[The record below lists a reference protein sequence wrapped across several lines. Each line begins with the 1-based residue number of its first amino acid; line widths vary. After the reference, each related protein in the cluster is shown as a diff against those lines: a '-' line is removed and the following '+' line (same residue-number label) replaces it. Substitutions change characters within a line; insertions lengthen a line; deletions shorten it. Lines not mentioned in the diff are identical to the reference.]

1 MCLYSNLV
9 QNPKYKPNKK
19 NGGHIPAVVDTR
31 VLVVPISC
39 GNCIE
44 CRKAKAREWQ
54 LRMLEEIKENKKL
67 IDDYYNG
74 LQQERIDKNNADI
87 KEKEIKQN
95 EDLLKAR
102 KAAADAS
109 IEITKAETEAKEK
122 LQDSYLNAIG
132 AGIGI
137 LKMFAEK
144 NKGLQKALL
153 IAENGLTIARII
165 LDTQR
170 GIVAAKAT
178 LLGIPPFLPG
188 PLPLPNPKYIKA
200 AVLANA
206 SVAQAKINAGIGIA
220 QALAATAKGLSSIG
234 GGGSAGGGGS
244 VNAGGGVGG
253 GAGGNGIIR
262 LWWIY

>member
-1 MCLYSNLV
+1 
-9 QNPKYKPNKK
+9 
-19 NGGHIPAVVDTR
+19 
-31 VLVVPISC
+31 
-39 GNCIE
+39 
-44 CRKAKAREWQ
+44 
-54 LRMLEEIKENKKL
+54 
-67 IDDYYNG
+67 
-74 LQQERIDKNNADI
+74 
-87 KEKEIKQN
+87 
-95 EDLLKAR
+95 
-102 KAAADAS
+102 
-109 IEITKAETEAKEK
+109 
-122 LQDSYLNAIG
+122 
-132 AGIGI
+132 
-137 LKMFAEK
+137 
-144 NKGLQKALL
+144 LL
-153 IAENGLTIARII
+153 IAENGFTIARII

-253 GAGGNGIIR
+253 GATGGVTAPVAPQLSNTILNQQAINQQGNAAIR
-262 LWWIY
+262 TYVVESDVAGNQERIERLNRAARIN